1 MSIFGMMRTATS
13 GMGAQS
19 NKLGTVADNIANAST
34 HGYKRAFTEF
44 SSMTLESG
52 GSSYIPGNVETDIR
66 YAITQQG
73 GFDYTTSSTDVGIS
87 GAGFLLVGDGSGAT
101 YLTRAGSFVTM
112 PDGSLLN
119 AAGYQLLGYPIT
131 NGNATVAAN
140 GTGGLE
146 PVTISSNM
154 TYPPNASTEAK
165 FTKLVLP
172 YGADPIDTTT
182 PLNTLPSGNVD
193 PLPAEPMAYSQKSS
207 LTVVNSVGTLI
218 NFDVYFSKTDQP
230 NEWQM
235 TVLPADKASP
245 APGGPFPYL
254 DSSGLAI
261 DATLTTTT
269 ITFDP
274 STNKVLTPD
283 PAVLPFAMNEDGT
296 GTVQLDFSAATSIAG
311 AYEVAAEVDGNAP
324 SSFDHVEFGEDGTL
338 SIVFENSE
346 RVPVYRIPLATT
358 AAPDNLTPVAGN
370 AYTISA
376 DSGDL
381 QLGFPGEGQFGSLKP
396 SSLEKSTVDTAT
408 ELTDMIEAQYS
419 YTANSKVFQTAGELM
434 EVLVNLKR

>member
-13 GMGAQS
+13 GMAAQS
-19 NKLGTVADNIANAST
+19 NKLGTVSDNIANAST

-44 SSMTLESG
+44 SSVVLESG
-52 GSSYIPGNVETDIR
+52 GGSYIPGSVETDIR
-66 YAITQQG
+66 YGISQQG
-73 GFDYTTSSTDVGIS
+73 GFDYTTSKTDIAIS
-87 GAGFLLVGDGSGAT
+87 GSGFLLVGDGSGST

-146 PVTISSNM
+146 PVNVSSNM
-154 TYPPNASTEAK
+154 TFPPSATTEAT
-165 FTKLVLP
+165 FTKLNLP
-172 YGADPIDTTT
+172 FNSDPIDTTT
-182 PLNTLPSGNVD
+182 PTNTLPSGNVD
-193 PLPAEPMAYSQKSS
+193 PVDPNAPMAYTQKSS

-218 NFDVYFSKTDQP
+218 NFDVYFSKTQNA
-230 NEWQM
+230 NEWEM
-235 TVLPADKASP
+235 TVFPASGADPTTGS
-245 APGGPFPYL
+245 FPYK
-254 DSSGLAI
+254 DSTGTVI
-261 DATLTTTT
+261 DGTTRTTT

-274 STNKVLTPD
+274 ATNKIATPSPALTT
-283 PAVLPFAMNEDGT
+283 FAMNEDGS
-296 GTVQLDFSAATSIAG
+296 GTVQVDLTAATSYDS
-311 AYEVAAEVDGNAP
+311 AYEVTAEADGNAP
-324 SSFDHVEFGEDGTL
+324 SSFDHVEFAEDGTL
-338 SIVFENSE
+338 SVVFENSE
-346 RVPVYRIPLATT
+346 RVALYRIPLATT
-358 AAPDNLTPVAGN
+358 PAPDNLTPVAGN
-370 AYTISA
+370 AYQISA

-381 QLGFPGEGQFGSLKP
+381 QLGFPGEGQFGTLKS

>member
-52 GSSYIPGNVETDIR
+52 GGSYVPGNVETDIR
-66 YAITQQG
+66 YGITQQG

-87 GAGFLLVGDGSGAT
+87 GAGFLLVGDGGGST

-140 GTGGLE
+140 GTGGLV
-146 PVTISSNM
+146 PVTISTNL
-154 TYPPNASTEAK
+154 TYPPNASTEAE
-165 FTKLVLP
+165 FTKLNLP
-172 YGADPIDTTT
+172 YDSDPLNTTD
-182 PLNTLPSGNVD
+182 NTLPSGNVD
-193 PLPAEPMAYSQKSS
+193 PPTTPMAYTQKSS
-207 LTVVNSVGTLI
+207 LTAVNSVGALI
-218 NFDVYFSKTDQP
+218 NFDVYFTKTDVADTW
-230 NEWQM
+230 EM
-235 TVLPADKASP
+235 TIFPADAADP
-245 APGGPFPYL
+245 TTGGFPYK
-254 DSSGLAI
+254 DSSGTVLDGA
-261 DATLTTTT
+261 AATTT
-269 ITFDP
+269 IVFDP
-274 STNKVLTPD
+274 ATHKIMTPD
-283 PAVLPFAMNEDGT
+283 PATASFNMNPDGT
-296 GTVQLDFSAATSIAG
+296 GPVQIDLSAATSYVG
-311 AYEVAAEVDGNAP
+311 AYEVTAEVDGNAP
-324 SSFDHVEFGEDGTL
+324 SSFDHVEFATDGTL
-338 SIVFENSE
+338 SVVFQNSE

-358 AAPDNLTPVAGN
+358 AAPDNLNPVAGN

-381 QLGFPGEGQFGSLKP
+381 QLGFPGEGQFGDLKP

>member
-13 GMGAQS
+13 GMAAQS
-19 NKLGTVADNIANAST
+19 NKLGTVSDNIANAST
-34 HGYKRAFTEF
+34 HGYKRSFTEF
-44 SSMTLESG
+44 STVVLQSG
-52 GSSYIPGNVETDIR
+52 SGSYVPGSVETDVR
-66 YAITQQG
+66 YGISQQG
-73 GFDYTTSSTDVGIS
+73 GFDYTTSTTDLAINGS
-87 GAGFLLVGDGSGAT
+87 GFLVVGDGSGAT

-146 PVTISSNM
+146 PVNVSSSI
-154 TYPPNASTEAK
+154 TFPPSATTEAT
-165 FTKLVLP
+165 FTKLNLP
-172 YGADPIDTTT
+172 FDSEPIDITTAT
-182 PLNTLPSGNVD
+182 ATLPSGNVD
-193 PLPAEPMAYSQKSS
+193 PVDPTAPMTYTQKSS

-218 NFDVYFSKTDQP
+218 NFDVYFSKTVNA
-230 NEWQM
+230 NEWEM
-235 TVLPADKASP
+235 TVFPANGADPTS
-245 APGGPFPYL
+245 GSFPYT
-254 DSSGLAI
+254 DSTGAI
-261 DATLTTTT
+261 IDGVAATTT

-274 STNKVLTPD
+274 ATNKVLTPD
-283 PAVLPFAMNEDGT
+283 PAVSSFAMNEDGS
-296 GTVQLDFSAATSIAG
+296 GVVQLDFSTATSYDSP
-311 AYEVAAEVDGNAP
+311 YEVTAEADGNAP
-324 SSFDHVEFGEDGTL
+324 SSFDHVEFADDGTL

-346 RVPVYRIPLATT
+346 RVDIYRIPLATT
-358 AAPDNLTPVAGN
+358 PAPDNLNPVAGN

-381 QLGFPGEGQFGSLKP
+381 QLGFPGEGQFGTLKS
-396 SSLEKSTVDTAT
+396 SSLEKSTVDTAS

>member
-13 GMGAQS
+13 GMAAQS
-19 NKLGTVADNIANAST
+19 NKLGTVSDNIANAST

-52 GSSYIPGNVETDIR
+52 GSSYVPGNVETDIR
-66 YAITQQG
+66 YGITQQG
-73 GFDYTTSSTDVGIS
+73 GFDYTTSTTDVGIS
-87 GAGFLLVGDGSGAT
+87 GAGFLLVGDGSDAT

-112 PDGSLLN
+112 PDGSMVN

-146 PVTISSNM
+146 PVTISSNT
-154 TYPPNASTEAK
+154 TYPPSASTVATL
-165 FTKLVLP
+165 TKVNLPALQEITGWDEVAGAQDPTVLP
-172 YGADPIDTTT
+172 GANPVP
-182 PLNTLPSGNVD
+182 PLT
-193 PLPAEPMAYSQKSS
+193 AQYAQKSS
-207 LTVVNSVGTLI
+207 LTVVDSVGTLV
-218 NFDVYFSKTDQP
+218 NYDVYFSKTDT
-230 NEWQM
+230 NKWQM
-235 TVLPADKASP
+235 TVYPANAA
-245 APGGPFPYL
+245 APGGGFPYTT
-254 DSSGLAI
+254 DGTTP
-261 DATLTTTT
+261 ATGTTVD
-269 ITFDP
+269 IEFDP
-274 STNKVLTPD
+274 ATNKI
-283 PAVLPFAMNEDGT
+283 LPPSPTEVDFFTLADGT
-296 GTVQLDFSAATSIAG
+296 GPTVKLDFSAMTQIDSP
-311 AYEVAAEVDGNAP
+311 YEITAEVDGNAP

-338 SIVFENSE
+338 SVVFENSE
-346 RVPVYRIPLATT
+346 RVALYRIPLATT
-358 AAPDNLTPVAGN
+358 AAPDNLNPVAGN

-381 QLGFPGEGQFGSLKP
+381 QLGFPGEGQFGNLKP
-396 SSLEKSTVDTAT
+396 STLEKSTVDTAT